1 MKKIMIN
8 WRAVALN
15 EELKERFSRATYT
28 AQNFTKAM
36 IAIEEI
42 TGDLD
47 GADDRVLE
55 LAVDLFNPT
64 WPTDEEIA
72 YMLTGTDTGLE

>member
-1 MKKIMIN
+1 MKTIMIN
-8 WRAVALN
+8 GQPVVLN
-15 EELKERFSRATYT
+15 DELKERFSQAIYA
-28 AQNFTKAM
+28 AQNFTEAM

-55 LAVDLFNPT
+55 LAVDLFNRT

>member
-1 MKKIMIN
+1 MKTIAIN
-8 WRAVALN
+8 GQPVDLN
-15 EELKERFSRATYT
+15 DELKERFSRAIYA
-28 AQNFTKAM
+28 AQNFTEAM

-55 LAVDLFNPT
+55 LAVDLFNRT